1 MISYHDRTLPISESF
16 LNEYRAITGMDVEE
30 TAVAHYASNEGV
42 KCEDV
47 SDSILTAIVEK
58 GMRLEME
65 VATEM

>member
-1 MISYHDRTLPISESF
+1 MINYYGRSLPVNDHF
-16 LNEYRAITGMDVEE
+16 LDQYRLLTGMDIEE

-47 SDSILTAIVEK
+47 SDDVLAAIVEK
-58 GMRLEME
+58 GMRLEIE